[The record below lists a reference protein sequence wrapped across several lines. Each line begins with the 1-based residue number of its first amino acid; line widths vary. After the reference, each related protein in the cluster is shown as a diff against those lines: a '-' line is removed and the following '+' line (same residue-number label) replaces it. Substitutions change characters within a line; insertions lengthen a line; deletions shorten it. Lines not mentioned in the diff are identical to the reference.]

1 MQYSSGTRGYLE
13 WTRDHLP
20 WVYEEYGKRNIVN
33 GGEGL
38 QGFDYASSGSHYMEG
53 GTMGPSGLGD
63 VATDTGVTSY
73 FGGPDDS
80 TLPDASASAPA
91 STDPAASA
99 PAAPTTSGLSDIF
112 SKLATAVGGFMLTKQ
127 QLDTQNKI
135 VAVQLDRA
143 QKGLPPININTLQA
157 GLPQPTVRVGLAA
170 DTGKMVMYALLGLG
184 AVFLLPQLLKRGG
197 Q

>member
-20 WVYEEYGKRNIVN
+20 WVYDEYSKRDVVS

-38 QGFDYASSGSHYMEG
+38 QGFEYASSGSHYMEG

-80 TLPDASASAPA
+80 TLPAAAPV
-91 STDPAASA
+91 SSDPAATA

-157 GLPQPTVRVGLAA
+157 GLPQPTVRVGLSA

-184 AVFLLPQLLKRGG
+184 ALFVLPQLLRRRGG
-197 Q
+197 R